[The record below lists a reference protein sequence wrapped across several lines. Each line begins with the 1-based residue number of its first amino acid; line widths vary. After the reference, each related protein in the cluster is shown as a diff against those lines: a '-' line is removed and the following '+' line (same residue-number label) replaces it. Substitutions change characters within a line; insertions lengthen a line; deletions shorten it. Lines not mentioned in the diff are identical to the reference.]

1 MSKQFTPS
9 EHFVHFDGFIEEPSL
24 VEAFEKFLKIEK
36 HETNLQLLRFLQT
49 MKKIEDIDESDY
61 DSYVQMV
68 DKTFIKTI
76 FPSTV
81 QTKFY
86 SDLEKFKENKISL
99 SQILK
104 DLKLYALNELRY
116 HSFPMFIRKKE
127 CQVCKIIC

>member
-1 MSKQFTPS
+1 MAKQFNLG
-9 EHFVHFDGFIEEPSL
+9 EHFVHFDGFIQENSL
-24 VEAFEKFLKIEK
+24 VEAFEKFLKVEK
-36 HETNLQLLRFLQT
+36 QEINLQLLRFLQT

-68 DKTFIKTI
+68 EKKFVKTI
-76 FPSTV
+76 FPITV

-86 SDLEKFKENKISL
+86 SDLEKFKENQITL
-99 SQILK
+99 LQILK

-127 CQVCKIIC
+127 CQV

>member
-1 MSKQFTPS
+1 MTKQFTS
-9 EHFVHFDGFIEEPSL
+9 HEHFVHFDGFIQEPSL

-36 HETNLQLLRFLQT
+36 HETNLQLLRFLQS

-68 DKTFIKTI
+68 DKTFVKTI
-76 FPSTV
+76 FPSIV

-86 SDLEKFKENKISL
+86 SDLEKFKENKITL

-104 DLKLYALNELRY
+104 DLKLYAMNELRY

-127 CQVCKIIC
+127 CQV